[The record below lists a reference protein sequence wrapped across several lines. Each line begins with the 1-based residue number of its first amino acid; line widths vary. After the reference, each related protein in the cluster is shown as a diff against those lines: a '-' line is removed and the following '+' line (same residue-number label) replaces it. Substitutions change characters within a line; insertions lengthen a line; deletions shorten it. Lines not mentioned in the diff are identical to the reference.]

1 MAMNSKQRWMGG
13 IVLLGGGVLLT
24 ALLFKGAN
32 EIKTNQAS
40 SAKPQAEVKKQPF
53 QPGEMQA
60 LQPVTIDVETE
71 KRLLE
76 EQRHAREKTLAEQE
90 ARTQQYLVQQQQ
102 AEAAAARKAAEEY
115 AEINARRTREQENL
129 DIPPEMTSASNP
141 KVTEKKLSPE
151 AEAKRKALLTEK
163 AKTDADIKR
172 QNDVAE
178 KKLKDAEI
186 AKQKADHNVKVKADL
201 DKKAHDDLIARKKL
215 ESEMKAKAE
224 AEAKKKAELE
234 AKKKAEREAKVKA
247 EAESKAK
254 ADAKAKAEGDAKAK
268 AELDAKKKADLD
280 AKHKHAEEEK
290 KKQQDLAK
298 QKAEAE
304 QKKKLETEN
313 AREIMNEGKK
323 WMVQVALAVN
333 QGNADSI
340 ISKLKAKG
348 YAITTSP
355 TSKGIRVMVGPSKD
369 REHADA
375 LRKKIQADPSLGFKS
390 AWVIEWMPL
399 DQRPKASSD

>member
-24 ALLFKGAN
+24 ALLFKGAH
-32 EIKTNQAS
+32 EIKTNHEQLN
-40 SAKPQAEVKKQPF
+40 KPQTDVKKQPF
-53 QPGEMQA
+53 QPGEMQS

-76 EQRHAREKTLAEQE
+76 EQKRAREKNLAEQE

-115 AEINARRTREQENL
+115 AEINARRTREQESV
-129 DIPPEMTSASNP
+129 DIPPEMTAASTP
-141 KVTEKKLSPE
+141 KVSDKKLTPE
-151 AEAKRKALLTEK
+151 AESKRKKLLAEK

-172 QNDVAE
+172 QNDAAD
-178 KKLKDAEI
+178 KKLKDAEL
-186 AKQKADHNVKVKADL
+186 AKQHADHNAKVKADL
-201 DKKAHDDLIARKKL
+201 EKKAQDDLVTKKKI
-215 ESEMKAKAE
+215 ESDLKAKADAKKKADADLKAKADAE
-224 AEAKKKAELE
+224 AKRKADAEAKKKADLE
-234 AKKKAEREAKVKA
+234 AK
-247 EAESKAK
+247 AESETKR
-254 ADAKAKAEGDAKAK
+254 
-268 AELDAKKKADLD
+268 
-280 AKHKHAEEEK
+280 KHLEEEK

-298 QKAEAE
+298 QKSDAE
-304 QKKKLETEN
+304 QKKKLETEK
-313 AREIMNEGKK
+313 AREIMNTEGKK
-323 WMVQVALAVN
+323 WMVQVALAGN

-348 YAITTSP
+348 YTITTSP

-375 LRKKIQADPSLGFKS
+375 LRKKIQADPSLGLPS
-390 AWVIEWMPL
+390 AWIMEWVPL
-399 DQRPKASSD
+399 DQR

>member
-247 EAESKAK
+247 EAE
-254 ADAKAKAEGDAKAK
+254 AKAKADAKAK